1 MKDYSRKITL
11 YCPLC
16 GNDQFESLDVE
27 HEDAIDAPDTVRF
40 KCSDCKSIYTKAE
53 LIESNNES
61 IEDNI
66 EEVQKSFLRILRKRL
81 RKFSNEVC

>member
-1 MKDYSRKITL
+1 MKDYSREITL
-11 YCPLC
+11 LCPVC

-27 HEDAIDAPDTVRF
+27 DGDELTAPDTIRY

-53 LIESNNES
+53 LINSNNES

-66 EEVQKSFLRILRKRL
+66 DEMEKEVIKDLEKKLKKMFK
-81 RKFSNEVC
+81 

>member
-1 MKDYSRKITL
+1 MKDYSREITL
-11 YCPLC
+11 LCPVC

-27 HEDAIDAPDTVRF
+27 DGDELTAPDTIRY

-53 LIESNNES
+53 LINSNNES

-66 EEVQKSFLRILRKRL
+66 DEMEKEVMKDLEKKLKKMFK
-81 RKFSNEVC
+81 